1 MFVVRLD
8 PMSMARAEQVV
19 AEVWRVLEEYHIAS
33 PQLAVEARAGNFL
46 GMHLTFD
53 STADAALVRHA
64 LIGLQPITGSEMT
77 LGSGNLRP
85 N

>member
-8 PMSMARAEQVV
+8 PMSMARAERVV

-33 PQLAVEARAGNFL
+33 PQLAVEARMGNFL
-46 GMHLTFD
+46 DMHLTFD
-53 STADAALVRHA
+53 SIADAALVRHA
-64 LIGLQPITGSEMT
+64 LLGLQPTVSSEMP
-77 LGSGNLRP
+77 LGSGYLRP